1 MRSPPLALQIYVK
14 IHDTC
19 VISPPQ
25 ALQIYVEIRDKCLIS
40 PLLALQIFVKIR
52 DKCVIS
58 LPQALQI
65 YVKIRDKC
73 VISPPLALQIYVKI
87 RDNCVISPPLA
98 FQNTCLIVANALTRQ
113 IYVFSRRKRVRR
125 KRRPL
130 SQFSDVVPPKGPNMR
145 RHVHSLC
152 GRNDDPC
159 RNSEPSGS
167 PRAQKSV
174 DVHFPR
180 QKPCKL
186 SKSSMR

>member
-1 MRSPPLALQIYVK
+1 MRDKSPLALQIYVK
-14 IHDTC
+14 IH
-19 VISPPQ
+19 
-25 ALQIYVEIRDKCLIS
+25 
-40 PLLALQIFVKIR
+40 
-52 DKCVIS
+52 
-58 LPQALQI
+58 
-65 YVKIRDKC
+65 DKC

-186 SKSSMR
+186 SKSSIRSKHVFLRHPQDFRTFFSTFHVEKSEPCKNHVFSRQRIRRATWEH